1 MYVKNVNGSGRYSS
15 PSGYTSWLDYWK
27 KQTGQNVFFCSKRT
41 CSNTNLV
48 GAHVQKAYSTDYN
61 WYIVPICN
69 SCNQKSSA
77 EIFEVTAT
85 LVPVPSNL

>member
-27 KQTGQNVFFCSKRT
+27 KQTGQNPTYCSRKS
-41 CSNTNLV
+41 CLNKDLV
-48 GAHVQKAYSTDYN
+48 GAHVQKAYSTDN
-61 WYIVPICN
+61 SWYIVPLCN

-77 EIFEVTAT
+77 DVFEVTAT